1 MARKIHI
8 DSDYTLQQW
17 IDSQNTMSDYM
28 GNLDSFR
35 PDILNNYVY
44 PPHNSGTGASFV
56 TALNY
61 LYDPLMQKLLGIFN
75 GTGTSNF
82 EKLELRVDSGTFNI
96 LRLRNYDSSEKV
108 GPHPGKARSTL
119 FAADAFVRD
128 SYDSGDLTG
137 STNLIQSIVN
147 GYVHLI
153 PDFNFDFYV
162 ESNATFNN
170 IVVNG
175 SFDTS
180 LLDSAKFNK
189 ITVVDSSRVDKL
201 VADSNGVVTI
211 SQTHILNFHPKQP
224 DVDSISI
231 SHLLRSV
238 DIGADSA
245 IITDASINN
254 LTLDSDLEFDGI
266 RFRTASKFLITDSA
280 SPDSANDAGVIY
292 FGGYKLD
299 SV

>member
-1 MARKIHI
+1 MVRQIHI

-35 PDILNNYVY
+35 SDILGNYVY

-61 LYDPLMQKLLGIFN
+61 LYDPLLQKLLGIFN
-75 GTGTSNF
+75 GTGASNF
-82 EKLELRVDSGTFNI
+82 DALELRVDSGTFNI
-96 LRLRNYDSSEKV
+96 LRLRHFDSSENV

-119 FAADAFVRD
+119 FAADAHVRD
-128 SYDSGDLTG
+128 SYEDGDSIG
-137 STNLIQSIVN
+137 STNLAQSILN

-153 PDFNFDFYV
+153 PDFNYDLYI
-162 ESNATFNN
+162 ESNATFRN

-189 ITVVDSSRVDKL
+189 ITIVDSSRVDKL
-201 VADSNGVVTI
+201 IADSNGTVTI
-211 SQTHILNFHPKQP
+211 SQTKIIDFHPGQP
-224 DVDSISI
+224 DSGNVNGILINQNTVVDSAVISN
-231 SHLLRSV
+231 
-238 DIGADSA
+238 AN
-245 IITDASINN
+245 INN
-254 LTLDSDLEFDGI
+254 LIIDSNLIFDDHT
-266 RFRTASKFLITDSA
+266 FTEASKFLITDSS
-280 SPDSANDAGVIY
+280 SPDSAAAAGVIY
-292 FGGYKLD
+292 LGGFKLD